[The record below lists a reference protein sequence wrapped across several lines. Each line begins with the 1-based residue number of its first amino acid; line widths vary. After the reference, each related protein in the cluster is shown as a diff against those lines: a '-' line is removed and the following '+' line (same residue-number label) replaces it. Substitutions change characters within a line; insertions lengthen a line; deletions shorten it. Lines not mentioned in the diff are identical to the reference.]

1 MKTKSISLETE
12 KTVCHFNN
20 TDGFVNKICKYNLMD
35 LEGIGKK
42 AISNWVKA
50 IIISLPEKTSQLIQ
64 HSFRITIMKISSR
77 TTVKGITTSNIWWYE
92 DMMIWCL
99 ILFSD
104 WWRLFFLP
112 NHGFH
117 PFIWS
122 SLNMIHPQFCVNILL
137 CRPIRVVE
145 MFYHGTAWLLRSPTE
160 KGQLAPMS
168 PGDSVSLE
176 LKIFSH

>member
-1 MKTKSISLETE
+1 M
-12 KTVCHFNN
+12 
-20 TDGFVNKICKYNLMD
+20 
-35 LEGIGKK
+35 EGIRKK

-50 IIISLPEKTSQLIQ
+50 IIISFPEKTSQLIQ
-64 HSFRITIMKISSR
+64 HFFRITIMKISSR
-77 TTVKGITTSNIWWYE
+77 TTVKGITTSNIWWY
-92 DMMIWCL
+92 DNMKIWW
-99 ILFSD
+99 FGV
-104 WWRLFFLP
+104 LFFSLTDRDHFSP
-112 NHGFH
+112 NYGYHL
-117 PFIWS
+117 FIWS

-176 LKIFSH
+176 LKIFLH

>member
-1 MKTKSISLETE
+1 MARCFLHLWCYFLDYIYDKCTFIFQWPMYDNNINEDEIHFTWDG

-50 IIISLPEKTSQLIQ
+50 IIISLPETTSQLIQ

-104 WWRLFFLP
+104 WWRLFFTKSWL
-112 NHGFH
+112 
-117 PFIWS
+117 S
-122 SLNMIHPQFCVNILL
+122 S
-137 CRPIRVVE
+137 
-145 MFYHGTAWLLRSPTE
+145 FYLVIS
-160 KGQLAPMS
+160 
-168 PGDSVSLE
+168 
-176 LKIFSH
+176 